1 MEEAR
6 RQDPAD
12 GQDSCESRQRSGGV
26 ERVTVEADGGATG
39 PIVLP
44 AGDEAGK
51 RKRTH
56 RRLRWDNFTYTTR
69 VTAAFAFVAAMTA
82 LVAIGVLSFV
92 WEQHFQT
99 YTQENMKSLAEST
112 ARNIEEIYDETG
124 TLDDPR
130 VIAAA
135 EYAATMNSGIGVS
148 IRQNGGGF
156 IWDSTQVGESGSD
169 WRSDA
174 GRLSLAPQ
182 PSSNSQFAYANIEH
196 DDRAV
201 GSVNVWV
208 LGSQTLLRSAD
219 EEFRDNSYQAMVFAT
234 VLAIVLASCI
244 GFLFAR
250 ALVSPINRM
259 TRTAKAIKEGDLSA
273 RTELHGED
281 EIARLGETFD
291 AMADSIERDR
301 ELERRLATDV
311 AHELRTPL
319 MAIQSTVEAMVD
331 GVFEADEERLETVNS
346 EVQRLSRLVDAILK
360 LSRLENRS
368 TPMKTEVVDVGE
380 LIEGIVATH
389 EAFVADSNL
398 TLTYEMERNVRVLGD
413 ADMIRQATAN
423 LISNA
428 VRYTPEGGH
437 ITVRVRR
444 GDIMAAIQVED
455 TGIGLTPDEAK
466 MVFSRFWRADA
477 GRTRESGGLGI
488 GLSVVKEIVDRHH
501 GWVQVEG
508 CAGVGACFTIHI
520 PLYTGEDQKAVRPPK
535 AQKSRGKSRKDQK

>member
-301 ELERRLATDV
+301 ELERRLTTDV
-311 AHELRTPL
+311 EQFSDGLL
-319 MAIQSTVEAMVD
+319 MGFTQLFT
-331 GVFEADEERLETVNS
+331 GVLTILVTLSCARRSWRYSPPWRLWWTEC
-346 EVQRLSRLVDAILK
+346 SRPT
-360 LSRLENRS
+360 RS
-368 TPMKTEVVDVGE
+368 
-380 LIEGIVATH
+380 
-389 EAFVADSNL
+389 
-398 TLTYEMERNVRVLGD
+398 
-413 ADMIRQATAN
+413 
-423 LISNA
+423 
-428 VRYTPEGGH
+428 
-437 ITVRVRR
+437 
-444 GDIMAAIQVED
+444 
-455 TGIGLTPDEAK
+455 
-466 MVFSRFWRADA
+466 
-477 GRTRESGGLGI
+477 
-488 GLSVVKEIVDRHH
+488 
-501 GWVQVEG
+501 GW
-508 CAGVGACFTIHI
+508 
-520 PLYTGEDQKAVRPPK
+520 KR
-535 AQKSRGKSRKDQK
+535 